1 MEENLN
7 LKSPNSNVT
16 KALSI
21 ASSLLLFFE
30 IVCYGFL
37 LLIEM
42 SEDIQPHFESFTTII
57 FVMAEFFYIVSLIL
71 MIALRVYD
79 KKNIVG
85 LILMV
90 IHIVWFIMKFLFI
103 CVCLILIIAT
113 VGIVMYVI
121 RECAQFPGCFFGI
134 FGLT

>member
-7 LKSPNSNVT
+7 LISPNSNVT

-37 LLIEM
+37 LLIKM
-42 SEDIQPHFESFTTII
+42 SEEIQPHFESFTTII
-57 FVMAEFFYIVSLIL
+57 FVVAEIFYIVSLIL

-103 CVCLILIIAT
+103 CVCIIFLIAT
-113 VGIVMYVI
+113 VGILIYAI
-121 RECAQFPGCFFGI
+121 NECVQSMGCFFWI

>member
-1 MEENLN
+1 MEENLD

-21 ASSLLLFFE
+21 ASALLLFFE

-37 LLIEM
+37 LLIGM
-42 SEDIQPHFESFTTII
+42 SEEIQPHFESFTTTI
-57 FVMAEFFYIVSLIL
+57 FVVAQFFYIVSLIL

-103 CVCLILIIAT
+103 CGCLIFLIAT
-113 VGIVMYVI
+113 VGILIYAI
-121 RECAQFPGCFFGI
+121 NECAQSMGCFFGI